1 MPRGTGHGQV
11 KGLSST
17 YSKDGKGNR
26 FRYQNFGE
34 RVAKAKFEARVA
46 PRIRNRKNQKNEI
59 AHIISPMQSITFI
72 RSACRV

>member
-26 FRYQNFGE
+26 FKYQNFGE

-46 PRIRNRKNQKNEI
+46 PRQIDIYHERKDDENFCILQ
-59 AHIISPMQSITFI
+59 ISL
-72 RSACRV
+72 VW